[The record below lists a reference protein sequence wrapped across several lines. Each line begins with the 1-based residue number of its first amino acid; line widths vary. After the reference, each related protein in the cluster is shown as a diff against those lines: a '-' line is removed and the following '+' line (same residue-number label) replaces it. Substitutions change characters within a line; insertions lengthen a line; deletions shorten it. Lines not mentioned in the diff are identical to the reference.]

1 MHLSEPSGTVVSEPN
16 NEEII
21 ALRDDAGN
29 SYLVEIKDEHIK
41 IKGVGVFNPLT
52 TLSDSNFGDKITIGT
67 KEFFILPANLP
78 ERYKGMKL
86 SLIHI

>member
-52 TLSDSNFGDKITIGT
+52 TSVSYTHLTLPTIC
-67 KEFFILPANLP
+67 
-78 ERYKGMKL
+78 
-86 SLIHI
+86 SV